1 MKSTIEELW
10 YGNITPCE
18 NCGVKDT
25 EIERLVKL
33 MGEHED
39 KLRNEL
45 AEQHRLLFQQYV
57 KWSDRYACDIS
68 AQAFRDGFCL
78 AAKLIVETLVGG

>member
-1 MKSTIEELW
+1 MKSIIEELW
-10 YGNITPCE
+10 YGNIAPCE
-18 NCGVKDT
+18 NCGVKDK

-45 AEQHRLLFQQYV
+45 GEQQKVLFQKYV
-57 KWSDRYACDIS
+57 TWSDQYACDIS
-68 AQAFRDGFCL
+68 ARAFRDGFCL
-78 AAKLIVETLVGG
+78 AAKLIAETLARG

>member
-10 YGNITPCE
+10 YGNIAPCE
-18 NCGVKDT
+18 NCGVKDA
-25 EIERLVKL
+25 EIERLAKL

-45 AEQHRLLFQQYV
+45 GDQQKVLFQQYV
-57 KWSDRYACDIS
+57 TWSGRYACDIS
-68 AQAFRDGFCL
+68 ACAFRDGFCL
-78 AAKLIVETLVGG
+78 GAKLIVETLAVE